1 MEYVNNPDKPENK
14 LDVVSSSLRRITM
27 QFTFSVQFY

>member
-1 MEYVNNPDKPENK
+1 MEYENNPDKPENK
-14 LDVVSSSLRRITM
+14 LVIVSSLLQRITM